1 MWICDLGGLKLSKEN
16 RKAQRK
22 PSQWHF
28 AHHRSHLDWPRI
40 EPESRSERLAPK
52 LLAPLRTSPVSLA
65 SFFRCAVEEHSD
77 SSSYSLAFVVL
88 LVAEG
93 SDILCRLAF
102 LAQMSPWN
110 GWMAVTSLIKW
121 TQHFNR
127 CVIARLKCKE
137 EIFWGSRSGTVLLI
151 KGEGF
156 SIQLWPYFDCIQF
169 SHHSGRYM
177 TQGGYCLLS
186 VGHCDV
192 CSNPFRDLDAYALLV
207 YLCVCVCALLCV
219 GLFSTKP
226 YQTFINWSQT

>member
-1 MWICDLGGLKLSKEN
+1 
-16 RKAQRK
+16 
-22 PSQWHF
+22 
-28 AHHRSHLDWPRI
+28 
-40 EPESRSERLAPK
+40 
-52 LLAPLRTSPVSLA
+52 
-65 SFFRCAVEEHSD
+65 
-77 SSSYSLAFVVL
+77 VL

-102 LAQMSPWN
+102 LAQMSAWN

-137 EIFWGSRSGTVLLI
+137 EIFWGWRSGTVLLI

-169 SHHSGRYM
+169 SHHSGQYM

-186 VGHCDV
+186 VGHCDM

-207 YLCVCVCALLCV
+207 YLWVCVCARVRFVMCRS
-219 GLFSTKP
+219 LFNEALPDVYKLITDLEYVKP
-226 YQTFINWSQT
+226 WSATVRATEEILV